1 MKNKWNFAI
10 LPTKSL
16 NCFLNHE
23 QFYSSKLIS
32 LVELTQM
39 LVRLCLAFDI
49 FTFFDAQHIQFI
61 KNNIVRILD
70 GGALDIKYQQ
80 ENQKKEMK
88 IEHQK
93 ILAEKLTNHFEI
105 QIQNL

>member
-1 MKNKWNFAI
+1 
-10 LPTKSL
+10 
-16 NCFLNHE
+16 
-23 QFYSSKLIS
+23 
-32 LVELTQM
+32 M

-61 KNNIVRILD
+61 KNNIVRILE